1 MKQLLLNHWS
11 FFSANTSSEIIAS
24 TSECIFLNLDVNQ
37 YDGPEFEII
46 DTIDLTDISQNIL
59 ETKENILGKVSDIMD
74 EQLTCTICS
83 ELFVKA
89 TTLSCAHTF
98 CHHCIKMWNKKRKDC
113 PVCRKPVVSMIRS
126 LVLDNFIESMIENL
140 PTELKNKRKEL
151 IQEREGKGIF

>member
-1 MKQLLLNHWS
+1 M
-11 FFSANTSSEIIAS
+11 
-24 TSECIFLNLDVNQ
+24 
-37 YDGPEFEII
+37 
-46 DTIDLTDISQNIL
+46 TDISQNIL

-98 CHHCIKMWNKKRKDC
+98 CHYCIKTWNKKRKDC

-140 PTELKNKRKEL
+140 PTELKNRRKEL
-151 IQEREGKGIF
+151 IQEREGKGFF